1 MWQDAISEP
10 EWAGF
15 SEAYGNV
22 VRWFNDEASTIANV
36 ELQQAGRNG
45 IGLLSFLGME

>member
-15 SEAYGNV
+15 SEAYGYV
-22 VRWFNDEASTIANV
+22 VRWFGDEASTKANV
-36 ELQQAGRNG
+36 ERQQVGRNRV
-45 IGLLSFLGME
+45 GLLSFLVME